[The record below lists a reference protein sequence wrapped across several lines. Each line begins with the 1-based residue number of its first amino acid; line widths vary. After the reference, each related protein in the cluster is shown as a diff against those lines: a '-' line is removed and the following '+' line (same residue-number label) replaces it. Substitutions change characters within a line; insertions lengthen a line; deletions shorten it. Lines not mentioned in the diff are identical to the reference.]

1 MDRTHPKTPKNASSE
16 PHLEDELECDDNQS
30 ARRGTFERLE
40 ETIYQFQRCKVEAA
54 TESLQAAYR
63 HFLNLTPDS
72 FRNPADYEKEQVDRG
87 RKMCLSH
94 CSAPPFFGVVL
105 LNLELTS
112 DKDVH
117 FYASFAIVFGAVAL
131 KLHKYKIAIDLFQ
144 RCYSLFTFD
153 ATPCPENNMQIID
166 ILRAVA
172 KANVGCVYLIMRVI
186 DRAKD
191 YLECALEIFETFKSK
206 NKTDSPGIYIVAIQI
221 NLSLAYQC
229 QKNYPAAVMLQE
241 RLLLKAKDPIIP
253 PHLVASIHYNRAEL
267 FIELKEPVKALMELR
282 TLDSLSDR
290 MINEEGIFS
299 NFISSKICLAYQEIG
314 DMARAR
320 KIAER
325 FTFPSLSPQSSSPP
339 PSPSSKFF
347 SAASGSGLG
356 SSSSSLS
363 SSSSSVS
370 SSSSSSPSSSISL
383 SASSASSLMS
393 SFSFV
398 FSDFEAVLGCSG
410 KFHWDFLFATILNL
424 VDYHLNEKN
433 LDFVSFLDVFVP
445 SCKETLGKNHP
456 THASFLYRQGAR
468 FFLIERTLSSKN
480 YFKEALSILRS
491 LAYGSDHPDLV
502 QCNIALA
509 RLLLCEDCQEVS
521 QLKSRPDRSR
531 GEFPCDG
538 ADGVVSPDIPSF
550 GEDSNKWDSNE
561 ELDEPGKIS
570 CQENRKGKYY
580 YRLKNPSQKDK
591 NRGISIS
598 QKILEIPNE
607 VSDGRNYFLNG
618 GEVVAD
624 SGENRDVLPTN
635 GASGFDKDW
644 KIQAVVPPNTPGH
657 SHESNSKTKIS
668 LGLKGGRRNDPL
680 SRHISQRDPS
690 EDDFGTDHIGID
702 PSFLARHSCEC
713 NASDK
718 QWDSCG
724 PFEDLEAPAGT
735 HSEYNRSGCM
745 SEVYHPTPS
754 SSSTSPECRD
764 FKKFDAR
771 DHPAY
776 TSTMGSP
783 AQIYLSSDGYQSQE
797 SSLNLVLMPKTVPT
811 KTLGLPQSSNFLQ
824 DGSKAN
830 PPLTVKEFPTGNVR
844 AKTSPNIFSDRH
856 VLAER
861 PTFSSQF
868 EEKDDAPEF
877 LPDGEGAGAGQGPLN
892 SNLDTSADESLAVLE
907 QRVAEACSLVE
918 KTLKERQ
925 EREKSMKETEQKR
938 KEEWARKQQLA
949 RERKE
954 RKEREARETEL
965 RNESVEGNSTSGGQ
979 ETPSQGSAR
988 AEVRQWLCE
997 HYQRLCRVKFSC
1009 CGKFFPCHRCHNNS
1023 GCPNDNSKA
1032 REACSVECSVCS
1044 HQQEVNRNDIDLKFC
1059 IRGKRV
1065 LPLRL

>member
-1 MDRTHPKTPKNASSE
+1 M
-16 PHLEDELECDDNQS
+16 
-30 ARRGTFERLE
+30 
-40 ETIYQFQRCKVEAA
+40 
-54 TESLQAAYR
+54 
-63 HFLNLTPDS
+63 
-72 FRNPADYEKEQVDRG
+72 
-87 RKMCLSH
+87 
-94 CSAPPFFGVVL
+94 
-105 LNLELTS
+105 
-112 DKDVH
+112 
-117 FYASFAIVFGAVAL
+117 
-131 KLHKYKIAIDLFQ
+131 
-144 RCYSLFTFD
+144 
-153 ATPCPENNMQIID
+153 
-166 ILRAVA
+166 
-172 KANVGCVYLIMRVI
+172 
-186 DRAKD
+186 
-191 YLECALEIFETFKSK
+191 
-206 NKTDSPGIYIVAIQI
+206 
-221 NLSLAYQC
+221 
-229 QKNYPAAVMLQE
+229 
-241 RLLLKAKDPIIP
+241 
-253 PHLVASIHYNRAEL
+253 
-267 FIELKEPVKALMELR
+267 
-282 TLDSLSDR
+282 
-290 MINEEGIFS
+290 
-299 NFISSKICLAYQEIG
+299 
-314 DMARAR
+314 
-320 KIAER
+320 
-325 FTFPSLSPQSSSPP
+325 
-339 PSPSSKFF
+339 
-347 SAASGSGLG
+347 
-356 SSSSSLS
+356 
-363 SSSSSVS
+363 
-370 SSSSSSPSSSISL
+370 
-383 SASSASSLMS
+383 
-393 SFSFV
+393 
-398 FSDFEAVLGCSG
+398 
-410 KFHWDFLFATILNL
+410 
-424 VDYHLNEKN
+424 
-433 LDFVSFLDVFVP
+433 
-445 SCKETLGKNHP
+445 
-456 THASFLYRQGAR
+456 
-468 FFLIERTLSSKN
+468 
-480 YFKEALSILRS
+480 
-491 LAYGSDHPDLV
+491 
-502 QCNIALA
+502 
-509 RLLLCEDCQEVS
+509 
-521 QLKSRPDRSR
+521 
-531 GEFPCDG
+531 
-538 ADGVVSPDIPSF
+538 
-550 GEDSNKWDSNE
+550 
-561 ELDEPGKIS
+561 
-570 CQENRKGKYY
+570 
-580 YRLKNPSQKDK
+580 
-591 NRGISIS
+591 
-598 QKILEIPNE
+598 
-607 VSDGRNYFLNG
+607 
-618 GEVVAD
+618 VAD

-644 KIQAVVPPNTPGH
+644 KIQAVVPPNTPGD

-844 AKTSPNIFSDRH
+844 AKTSPNIFSDGH

-938 KEEWARKQQLA
+938 KDKRARKQQLA

-954 RKEREARETEL
+954 REAREARETEL
-965 RNESVEGNSTSGGQ
+965 RNERVEGNSTSGGQ
-979 ETPSQGSAR
+979 ETPSQDSAS
-988 AEVRQWLCE
+988 AGVRQWLCE

-1044 HQQEVNRNDIDLKFC
+1044 HQQEVNRNDIDLKFF

-1065 LPLRL
+1065 LTLRL